1 MRRLKKSMRRRE
13 AHCSLVRVRRRG
25 EEVLEKEEKRRAH
38 FEKKGAQEEEG
49 AP

>member
-25 EEVLEKEEKRRAH
+25 EEVLEK
-38 FEKKGAQEEEG
+38 GVL
-49 AP
+49 